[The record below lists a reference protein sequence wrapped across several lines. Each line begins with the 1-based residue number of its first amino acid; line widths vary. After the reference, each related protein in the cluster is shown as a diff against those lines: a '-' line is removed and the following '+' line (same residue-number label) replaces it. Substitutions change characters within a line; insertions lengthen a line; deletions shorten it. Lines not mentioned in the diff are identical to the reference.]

1 MFFGMT
7 NFVPLGFT
15 QIQSV
20 SFCPVD
26 FRFLYLDVFIYSNT
40 VRNATYKY
48 RLEITPM
55 AFFLQIDREIRTWL
69 MCVFSLIFIFLNKD
83 EDMF

>member
-1 MFFGMT
+1 MFVLTASSELRNCRKMNIFFGMT

-55 AFFLQIDREIRTWL
+55 AFFTD
-69 MCVFSLIFIFLNKD
+69 
-83 EDMF
+83 